1 MTYHNIVIYRYIDM
15 NEKRDHTV
23 STTQFEQTAA
33 VLRVLAH
40 PHRLAICAR
49 LTAAHVSVKEIA
61 EQLGLPHNVVS
72 QHLNAMKAH
81 GLLESQRQGKTVYY
95 RVVDPRPLWLL
106 ECMRRHQTPPLE
118 Q

>member
-1 MTYHNIVIYRYIDM
+1 MR
-15 NEKRDHTV
+15 
-23 STTQFEQTAA
+23 QFEHTAA

-49 LTAAHVSVKEIA
+49 LTSAHVSVKEIA

-106 ECMRRHQTPPLE
+106 ECMRRHQTTSVE

>member
-1 MTYHNIVIYRYIDM
+1 MTQANDQIIPM
-15 NEKRDHTV
+15 E
-23 STTQFEQTAA
+23 QFERAA
-33 VLRVLAH
+33 AALRVLAH
-40 PHRLAICAR
+40 PHRLAICAH
-49 LTAAHVSVKEIA
+49 LTSAQVSVKQVA
-61 EQLGLPHNVVS
+61 EHLGLPHNVVS

-106 ECMRRHQTPPLE
+106 ECMRRHSPPPKD